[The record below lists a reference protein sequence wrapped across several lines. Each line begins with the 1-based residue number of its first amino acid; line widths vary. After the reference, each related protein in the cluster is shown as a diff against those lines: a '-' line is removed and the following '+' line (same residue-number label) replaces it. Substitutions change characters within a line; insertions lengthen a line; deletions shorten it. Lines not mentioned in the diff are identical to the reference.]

1 MGQLSF
7 LRVIVWV
14 GRRMVGGGHSV
25 VEGGEYREVG
35 CGGHGAVEVADTA
48 WLRWWIQR
56 GWDAGHGA
64 VDVADT
70 EWLRVASWGWVRLR
84 WLGRV
89 DCEVCFS
96 V

>member
-1 MGQLSF
+1 M
-7 LRVIVWV
+7 
-14 GRRMVGGGHSV
+14 
-25 VEGGEYREVG
+25 
-35 CGGHGAVEVADTA
+35 ADTA

-89 DCEVCFS
+89 DCEVYFG